1 MATTRSDSMSPA
13 RLGRWWRGTALATTI
28 VVALGASACATLGR
42 SVFEEPVV
50 QFKSLRLNGLGVTGG
65 SLDVVLNIYNP
76 NGFKLEATQ
85 LTYNLVMDSVHI
97 ADGVLDSDFVVQSG
111 DSSEVVIPVN
121 FTYSG
126 LGRAGSELLR
136 SGTVNYR
143 VRGDVTVGTP
153 LGNFTRPYD
162 QTGRFSPLRGS
173 SR

>member
-1 MATTRSDSMSPA
+1 MMPNGRSRRAA
-13 RLGRWWRGTALATTI
+13 RRRWRQAAVGTVAALAL
-28 VVALGASACATLGR
+28 VATGCASLGR
-42 SVFEEPVV
+42 SIFEEPVV
-50 QFKSLRLNGLGVTGG
+50 QFKAVRLNGLGVTGG
-65 SLDVVLNIYNP
+65 SLDVVLNVYNP

-85 LTYNLVMDSVHI
+85 LTYNLLMDSVHV

-126 LGRAGSELLR
+126 LGRAGQELLR

-162 QTGRFSPLRGS
+162 QTGRFSPLRGG